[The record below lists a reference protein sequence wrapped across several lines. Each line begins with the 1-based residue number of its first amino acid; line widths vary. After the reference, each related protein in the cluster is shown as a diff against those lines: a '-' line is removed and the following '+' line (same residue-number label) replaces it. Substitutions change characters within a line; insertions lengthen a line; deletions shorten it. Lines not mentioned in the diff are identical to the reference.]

1 MSKLPKSIITGR
13 VGEQYSRVVQLDV
26 SDELKLFPDTVPSLI
41 YRRPD
46 EESVYPGTIT
56 FDSETGIITWQIDSV
71 ITGVQG
77 YNGAVQILFTKSDD
91 VHTIIGQSFIIRLV
105 VLESLTEDEGE
116 PPDPYDSWI
125 ASLTALGA
133 ETLANAN
140 TAQAA
145 RDEAVDA
152 RDEAVAAAG
161 DVTGAVDTATA
172 ASTAAVAAKEA
183 VDAVKDS
190 ILSAATTAESAK
202 DAAVAASSSATAS
215 AGIAENYAA
224 SAAQNARA
232 ADTSAQQAE
241 EHMNAAEEYKD
252 NAASSMTQA
261 NASAQ
266 SAAQSAVTAE
276 LAMNAAEASVNKG
289 GYISLYKQNH
299 HLCVK
304 LTNMGDL
311 TFVHENRRLVIYG

>member
-26 SDELKLFPDTVPSLI
+26 SDELKLFLDTVPSLI
-41 YRRPD
+41 YRRPN
-46 EESVYPGTIT
+46 EEDVYPGTIT

-77 YNGAVQILFTKSDD
+77 SDGAVQILFTKNDN

-105 VLESLTEDEGE
+105 VLESLTENEGE

-145 RDEAVDA
+145 RDEAVAA
-152 RDEAVAAAG
+152 RDEAVAAAATI
-161 DVTGAVDTATA
+161 TGAVDTATA
-172 ASTAAVAAKEA
+172 ASTAAVASKEA

-202 DAAVAASSSATAS
+202 DAAVAAS
-215 AGIAENYAA
+215 AA
-224 SAAQNARA
+224 ANLAL
-232 ADTSAQQAE
+232 E
-241 EHMNAAEEYKD
+241 AAEEYAS
-252 NAASSMTQA
+252 NAAGSALAAS
-261 NASAQ
+261 ASAQ
-266 SAAQSAVTAE
+266 EAKDYMNDAEDYKDSAAHDASQAISAASAAAQSAVTAE
-276 LAMNAAEASVNKG
+276 LAMQAAEASVNQG
-289 GYISLYKQNH
+289 GYISLFKQNH

>member
-13 VGEQYSRVVQLDV
+13 VGEQYSRSVYLDV
-26 SDELKLFPDTVPSLI
+26 SDELKLFPDTVPSLL
-41 YRRPD
+41 YKRPD
-46 EESVYPGTIT
+46 EETIYPGTIS
-56 FDSETGIITWQIDSV
+56 FDPDTGIITWLIDSV

-77 YNGAVQILFTKSDD
+77 SDGAVQILFTKSDD

-161 DVTGAVDTATA
+161 DVTGAVDEAIA
-172 ASTAAVAAKEA
+172 ARNEAVAAKTA
-183 VDAVKDS
+183 IDAVKDP
-190 ILSAATTAESAK
+190 ILNAASEAASARN
-202 DAAVAASSSATAS
+202 AAVAASSSADAS
-215 AGIAENYAA
+215 ASVAENYAA
-224 SAAQNARA
+224 SAAQNARV

-241 EHMNAAEEYKD
+241 EHMNTAEGYKD

-266 SAAQSAVTAE
+266 QAAQSAVTAE
-276 LAMNAAEASVNKG
+276 LAMQAAEASVNQG
-289 GYISLYKQNH
+289 GYISFFKQNH